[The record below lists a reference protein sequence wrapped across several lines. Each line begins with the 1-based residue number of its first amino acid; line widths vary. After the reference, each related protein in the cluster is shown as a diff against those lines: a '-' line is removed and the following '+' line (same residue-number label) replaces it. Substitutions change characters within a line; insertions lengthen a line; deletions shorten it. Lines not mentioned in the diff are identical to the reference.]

1 MLSLIIPCFNEEKNL
16 TVLLKNIESLLKK
29 YSEENIEVLIVDNGS
44 TDGTRDLLNKHD
56 LVINNKI
63 SIIKIEKNDGYGN
76 GIYKGIISSSGNY
89 ISWFHADLQIDPHDV
104 VEIFL
109 KSKQK
114 LLNEEC
120 IIKGLRI
127 NRNFFDI
134 IFTFGM
140 TIITLLFFRIRLN
153 DINAQPKIFKKN
165 FIKYLSNPPKDFS
178 FDLYFL
184 LKAKK
189 EKLKIYEFPVNW
201 SKRYAGEAKGGGT
214 IKLKIKLTFRTL
226 KFMFKLIKDSK
237 WN

>member
-16 TVLLKNIESLLKK
+16 IVLLENIESLLKK

-44 TDGTRDLLNKHD
+44 TDGTRDLLNKHN
-56 LVINNKI
+56 LIKENKI
-63 SIIKIEKNDGYGN
+63 SIIKIEKNNGYGN
-76 GIYKGIISSSGNY
+76 GIYKGILYSSGKY

-104 VEIFL
+104 IEIFL
-109 KSKQK
+109 KSKKK

-120 IIKGLRI
+120 IVKGLRT
-127 NRNFFDI
+127 NRNFIDI
-134 IFTFGM
+134 FFTYGM
-140 TIITLLFFRIRLN
+140 TILTFLFFRIRLN
-153 DINAQPKIFKKN
+153 DINAQPKIFKRN
-165 FIKYLSNPPKDFS
+165 FIKYLSNSPKDFS

-184 LKAKK
+184 LKAKR

-226 KFMFKLIKDSK
+226 KFMFKLIKNSK

>member
-16 TVLLKNIESLLKK
+16 GVLLENIDSLFKK
-29 YSEENIEVLIVDNGS
+29 YSEENIEVLIIDNGS
-44 TDGTRDLLNKHD
+44 TDGTSDLLKKHK
-56 LVINNKI
+56 LVTEKKI
-63 SIIKIEKNDGYGN
+63 SIIKIEKNIGYGN
-76 GIYKGIISSSGNY
+76 GIYQGIISCSGDY

-104 VEIFL
+104 IKIFL

-114 LLNEEC
+114 LLNDNC
-120 IIKGLRI
+120 VIKGLRI
-127 NRNFFDI
+127 NRNFLDI
-134 IFTFGM
+134 IFIFGM
-140 TIITLLFFRIRLN
+140 IIVTLMFFRIRLN

-165 FIKYLSNPPKDFS
+165 FIKHLSNSPKDFS

-184 LKAKK
+184 LKAKR

-201 SKRYAGEAKGGGT
+201 SERYAGEAKGGGS

-226 KFMFKLIKDSK
+226 KFMFKLIKNPK

>member
-1 MLSLIIPCFNEEKNL
+1 MD
-16 TVLLKNIESLLKK
+16 VLLEKIDSLLKK
-29 YSEENIEVLIVDNGS
+29 YSEENIEVLIIDNGS
-44 TDGTRDLLNKHD
+44 TDGTSNLLKKNR
-56 LVINNKI
+56 LVTENKI
-63 SIIKIEKNDGYGN
+63 SVIKIEKNIGYGN
-76 GIYKGIISSSGNY
+76 GIYQGIISSSGDY

-104 VEIFL
+104 IKIFL

-114 LLNEEC
+114 LLNDNC
-120 IIKGLRI
+120 VIKGLRI
-127 NRNFFDI
+127 NRNFLDI

-140 TIITLLFFRIRLN
+140 TIVTLMFFRIRLN

-165 FIKYLSNPPKDFS
+165 FIKHLSNSPKDFS

-184 LKAKK
+184 LKAKR

-201 SKRYAGEAKGGGT
+201 SERYAGEAKGGGS

-226 KFMFKLIKDSK
+226 KFMFKLIKNPK